1 MCQYNL
7 IKLNCIYKRCPKIYI
22 DRRSQ
27 PLKAS
32 AYWVKTKITQ
42 RMNSDGVLL
51 SFTANSICCCQNLIN
66 MHNFSS
72 TPVSQE
78 VQWLP
83 PHSHSPK
90 MSITLV
96 TSFYVTPC
104 PSLAAHGGGAPVL
117 SATGETRPVTATG
130 SETPT
135 NGRGRA
141 TVRPYGCLLPYLK
154 RGPAQFKKCFKSPRQ
169 VKKNPS
175 KRLTVCLWSC

>member
-66 MHNFSS
+66 VHNFSS
-72 TPVSQE
+72 LPRGAVTITSLSQ
-78 VQWLP
+78 VQR
-83 PHSHSPK
+83 
-90 MSITLV
+90 
-96 TSFYVTPC
+96 C
-104 PSLAAHGGGAPVL
+104 PSLLWHRFTSLLVRHSPPMHGGGAPVL

-135 NGRGRA
+135 NGRWTCYRPS
-141 TVRPYGCLLPYLK
+141 VRP
-154 RGPAQFKKCFKSPRQ
+154 
-169 VKKNPS
+169 
-175 KRLTVCLWSC
+175 